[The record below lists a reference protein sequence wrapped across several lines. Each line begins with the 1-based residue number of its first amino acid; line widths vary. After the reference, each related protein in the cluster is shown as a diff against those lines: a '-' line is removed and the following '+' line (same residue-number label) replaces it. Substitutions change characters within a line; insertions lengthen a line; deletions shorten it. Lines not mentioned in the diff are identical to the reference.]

1 MHASTSAS
9 PRRFSWR
16 VVDIVVASAIAIV
29 CGVIFWGWNIGYEVP
44 GGALEAVV
52 PGLSGLL
59 AGPWLLAAVLGGIV
73 IRKPGAALY
82 VEVVAATF
90 SMLIGAKWGVDT
102 LLSGILQGLGAEL
115 VFAIFLY
122 RRFGIL
128 VSMLAGAAAAALEIP
143 HQLIV
148 WYADA
153 TIEWKLLYSAGMLVS
168 GAIVAGAGGWAIA
181 RGLAATG
188 ALRRFAAG
196 RERVADV

>member
-168 GAIVAGAGGWAIA
+168 GAIVAGVGGWAIA